1 VNFSKEW
8 VVGGAIETGLERLLD
23 IEAIR
28 VLKYRYGALCDD
40 DYKSDGLAALFTEGA
55 VWDGGPFGRYEGR
68 EAIRAFFAGAPAAVS
83 FAVHYL
89 INPIIEVDGD
99 TATGQWSLW
108 QSMVFRTTSKAYWLI
123 GRYTDQYVREAD
135 GWLFAGVT
143 LQVRALTPY
152 DQGPGKVLLADD
164 V

>member
-1 VNFSKEW
+1 MSE
-8 VVGGAIETGLERLLD
+8 ETEANLQRLLD

-28 VLKYRYGALCDD
+28 TLKYRYGALCDD
-40 DYKSDGLAALFTEGA
+40 DYRADGLAALFTKDA

-89 INPIIEVDGD
+89 INPIIEIDGD
-99 TATGQWSLW
+99 RAEGQWSLW
-108 QSMVFRTTSKAYWLI
+108 QSMVFRETSKAYWLI
-123 GRYTDQYVREAD
+123 GQYTDQYVRTAG
-135 GWLFAGVT
+135 GWLFAGVS
-143 LQVRALTPY
+143 LKVRVLTPY
-152 DQGPGKVLLADD
+152 DLGPGKVLIADD